1 MSSRRPLV
9 LLVLG
14 LWLLLGPIAMAF
26 ASYEGM
32 CEAPCGLLFA
42 MRPPVASVTLLEP
55 GRYLAPPARPGLPG
69 TPSRV
74 LEPPP
79 KSALLS
85 A

>member
-1 MSSRRPLV
+1 M

-14 LWLLLGPIAMAF
+14 LWVLLGPIAMAF
-26 ASYEGM
+26 ASCEGM
-32 CEAPCGLLFA
+32 CGAPCGLLSA
-42 MRPPVASVTLLEP
+42 MLPPVASVTLLEP
-55 GRYLAPPARPGLPG
+55 GRDLAAPARAGLPG